1 MNVANANTR
10 TNDLHK
16 NLTVELRKEVERA
29 LVEQPPECP
38 TYRQVH
44 EKFRLAEHD
53 VSIKSV
59 EKYGRYLRQ
68 LARNNELKALLPA
81 IAKGEDLS
89 DETGAILQQLVLLGC
104 TADEIRP
111 GDILKL
117 TMSLKNVQD
126 VNIARIKEQIESEKL
141 GEFKRKVQER
151 IDAGK
156 AAVERELT
164 KHEGIPA
171 DVVDR
176 VRELYGV
183 VDD

>member
-1 MNVANANTR
+1 MYNANTR

-16 NLTVELRKEVERA
+16 NLPVELRKQVERA

-44 EKFRLAEHD
+44 EKFQLGQYE
-53 VSIKSV
+53 VSVKSV

-104 TADEIRP
+104 TADEIHP

-126 VNIARIKEQIESEKL
+126 INIARIKEQIESQKL
-141 GEFKRKVQER
+141 DEFKHKVQER
-151 IDAGK
+151 INAK
-156 AAVERELT
+156 KEAVERELD
-164 KHEGIPA
+164 KHAGIPA
-171 DVVDR
+171 DVIAR
-176 VRELYGV
+176 VRDLYGV
-183 VDD
+183 VDG